1 MPELLSDDEKSYFM
15 DMESLFNH
23 PGWTRLTA
31 EMQKELDVAPLETFL
46 HAKNWDD
53 VLAARA
59 REAVLRTLVDY
70 PERTEQRREALEEM
84 KRQQIEEVS
93 TL

>member
-1 MPELLSDDEKSYFM
+1 VSELLSDDEKSYFM

-23 PGWTRLTA
+23 PGWTRLTT
-31 EMQKELDVAPLETFL
+31 EMRKELEHIPQEVFT
-46 HAKNWDD
+46 HAKTWETI
-53 VLAARA
+53 LEARA
-59 REAVLRTLVDY
+59 RESVLRTFVEY
-70 PERTEQRREALEEM
+70 PDAIEQRRAALEDM